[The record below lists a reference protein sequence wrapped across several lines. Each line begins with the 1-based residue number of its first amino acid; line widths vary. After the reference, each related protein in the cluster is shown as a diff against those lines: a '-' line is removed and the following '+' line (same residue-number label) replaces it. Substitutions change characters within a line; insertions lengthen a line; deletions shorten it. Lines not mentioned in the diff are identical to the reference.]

1 MSLEVLEQAAVA
13 GDAESQYSLGC
24 SYYEGTDVQEDW
36 ERAAV
41 WFRQAA
47 EQGYAEAIEALGR
60 MKL

>member
-24 SYYEGTDVQEDW
+24 SYYEVQEDW